1 MLPLTAIY
9 CDSMVPIAALL
20 GKKCKKSP
28 QKGVLILVLSEI
40 VDYPGARNVLFP
52 RRNNMFD
59 KLMGLFSTDIAID
72 LGTANTLVYVRNK
85 GIVINEPSVVA
96 INRNSSRTKVLAV
109 GSEAK
114 RMLGK
119 TPGNIAAIRPMRDG
133 VIADFSITEDMLR
146 YFIEKIHQRKHLVRS
161 RLVVSIPTGITNVER
176 KAVREA
182 AKDAGVRE
190 VYLVEQPMAA
200 AIGAGLP
207 VRDARGNMIV
217 DIGGGTTD
225 VAVISL
231 CGMVIT
237 NTIKVAGDAL
247 DEAIIQFIRRRH
259 GLLIGERTA
268 EQIKMTMGSVCP
280 LSPELEARTMDI
292 KGRDVSGV
300 PRSIRIRA
308 EEVREA
314 LFDSARSI
322 VESIKAALEN
332 TPPEIAGDIF
342 ERGIVLAG
350 GGGQLG
356 GLDKLIRKEVGIPVF
371 IAEDPLLA
379 VVKGVGEVL
388 ENLDLYRR
396 LLH

>member
-1 MLPLTAIY
+1 M
-9 CDSMVPIAALL
+9 
-20 GKKCKKSP
+20 
-28 QKGVLILVLSEI
+28 
-40 VDYPGARNVLFP
+40 
-52 RRNNMFD
+52 
-59 KLMGLFSTDIAID
+59 
-72 LGTANTLVYVRNK
+72 
-85 GIVINEPSVVA
+85 
-96 INRNSSRTKVLAV
+96 
-109 GSEAK
+109 
-114 RMLGK
+114 
-119 TPGNIAAIRPMRDG
+119 
-133 VIADFSITEDMLR
+133 
-146 YFIEKIHQRKHLVRS
+146 
-161 RLVVSIPTGITNVER
+161 
-176 KAVREA
+176 REA
-182 AKDAGVRE
+182 AEGAGVRE

-259 GLLIGERTA
+259 NLLIGERTA
-268 EQIKMTMGSVCP
+268 ELIKITMGSVWP
-280 LSPELEARTMDI
+280 LSAEMEARTMDI
-292 KGRDVSGV
+292 KGRDISGV
-300 PRSIRIRA
+300 PRSIRIKA

-342 ERGIVLAG
+342 DRGIVLAG

-356 GLDKLIRKEVGIPVF
+356 GLDTLIRKEVGIPVF
-371 IAEDPLLA
+371 IAENPLLA